1 MKRGYILIEAL
12 ITYMAMSFFLI
23 TICAITSILMNLPQ
37 ITYLSQLDV
46 FKLQFE
52 QLTMRS
58 KNFSIENDQLCFD
71 LDIRRFCVKSDR
83 NRLIKIP
90 GYEILLD
97 EVFDIQLEFDGN
109 EITING
115 YYDKKRFV
123 LHFKIK

>member
-1 MKRGYILIEAL
+1 MNRGFILIEVL
-12 ITYMAMSFFLI
+12 IAYMAMMFILVILSSI
-23 TICAITSILMNLPQ
+23 TNLLLNLPE
-37 ITYLSQLDV
+37 IGYVSQLDI

-58 KNFSIENDQLCFD
+58 KNFFLENDQLCFD

-97 EVFDIQLEFDGN
+97 EVFDIRLELDVN
-109 EITING
+109 EITISG

-123 LHFKIK
+123 IHFKIK